1 MQSIS
6 QLLQGGDLFIAVGS
20 EPFDISDFATGIGS
34 EFVCVCVCVCMCV
47 CVVCLSIYLSV
58 HVFVCTI
65 ITICAMVIFT
75 FYSSQNQTMPQE
87 DQDG

>member
-34 EFVCVCVCVCMCV
+34 EFVCVCVCVCVYVCV
-47 CVVCLSIYLSV
+47 CCMSVYLSV
-58 HVFVCTI
+58 CPCVCMYYNNDMCYGDI
-65 ITICAMVIFT
+65 HIL
-75 FYSSQNQTMPQE
+75 
-87 DQDG
+87 